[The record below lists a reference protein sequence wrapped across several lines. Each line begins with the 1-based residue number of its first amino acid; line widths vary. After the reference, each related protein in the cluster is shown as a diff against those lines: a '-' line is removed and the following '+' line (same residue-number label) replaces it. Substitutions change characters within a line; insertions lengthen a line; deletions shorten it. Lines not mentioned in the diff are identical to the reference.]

1 MTHLALLCCIFTFIG
16 QSLPNT
22 ALISEQ
28 IQAKL
33 NSRNRAN
40 KSFLGKRGG
49 FGGGEGVFPLTLTLS
64 VVNSQFLEFLSVLRS
79 NLKRKKKNK
88 TVKLSASPICCEREL
103 AHIQK
108 VLHATL
114 FLCNFG
120 LWYLYYALSHT
131 ASFSKLIGFYIPL
144 EGGRFKIPVFSLH
157 SATRAFWVIFH
168 GQQYLP
174 FLEDLARQGI

>member
-33 NSRNRAN
+33 NSRNRAD

-49 FGGGEGVFPLTLTLS
+49 FGGGEGGFSLDIDAVSCHLTVPWVS
-64 VVNSQFLEFLSVLRS
+64 VCVKVKLEA
-79 NLKRKKKNK
+79 KKK
-88 TVKLSASPICCEREL
+88 TVKLGASPICCEREL

-108 VLHATL
+108 VLHAAL

-168 GQQYLP
+168 EQQYLP

>member
-49 FGGGEGVFPLTLTLS
+49 FGGGGGGGFSVDIDAVSCQLT
-64 VVNSQFLEFLSVLRS
+64 V
-79 NLKRKKKNK
+79 
-88 TVKLSASPICCEREL
+88 P
-103 AHIQK
+103 
-108 VLHATL
+108 
-114 FLCNFG
+114 
-120 LWYLYYALSHT
+120 
-131 ASFSKLIGFYIPL
+131 
-144 EGGRFKIPVFSLH
+144 
-157 SATRAFWVIFH
+157 
-168 GQQYLP
+168 
-174 FLEDLARQGI
+174 